1 MLKAISLICSTVAQ
15 ALLLALLLAGAARAQ
30 SVEAARAAYAEG
42 RFIHAAEL
50 AASLKT
56 SEGYAL
62 AARSLAVYTSYRTNR
77 LCMTIRS
84 PQMLRWKG

>member
-1 MLKAISLICSTVAQ
+1 MLNAISLICSTVAQ
-15 ALLLALLLAGAARAQ
+15 ALLLAGAARAQ

-50 AASLKT
+50 AASLET

-62 AARSLAVYTSYRTNR
+62 ATSSLAIYSYYIAR
-77 LCMTIRS
+77 
-84 PQMLRWKG
+84 

>member
-1 MLKAISLICSTVAQ
+1 MLKAISLICSTIAQ
-15 ALLLALLLAGAARAQ
+15 ALLLALLLAGAARAH

-50 AASLKT
+50 AASLET

-62 AARSLAVYTSYRTNR
+62 AARSLAIY
-77 LCMTIRS
+77 
-84 PQMLRWKG
+84 G